1 MTKEEF
7 DLFEHEA
14 FEYLKAKQDV
24 LITEYGMGSYERWD
38 YDQIT
43 GEFVFSDSGVP
54 KLIAKFQVVG
64 SISKLSN
71 TWLWSWANESISEN
85 VKSEIYEVKEFGEQV
100 GLKELTE
107 EKWKADE
114 LDGWAMTNITARI
127 LEAKGAY
134 CCPHETGSMFV
145 VFTNVKRVAS

>member
-7 DLFEHEA
+7 DQFEHES
-14 FEYLKAKQDV
+14 FEYLKAQQDI
-24 LITEYGMGSYERWD
+24 LMNEYGMGNYERWD
-38 YDQIT
+38 YDQMT
-43 GEFVFSDSGVP
+43 GEFVFSDKGAP

-71 TWLWSWANESISEN
+71 TWLWSWANESIFEN
-85 VKSEIYEVKEFGEQV
+85 VKNEIYQVKEFGEQL

-107 EKWKADE
+107 AKWEANEVDA
-114 LDGWAMTNITARI
+114 WAMTNVTARI

-134 CCPHETGSMFV
+134 RCPDETGSMFV
-145 VFTNVKRVAS
+145 VFTDVQKVSE